1 MNDKNPLIVP
11 ELREM
16 LAAGNAKALRG
27 FCEAGHPADVAE
39 LISALSTEETWAVLS
54 HVDLQLRAEIFTHL
68 GDDHMVE
75 LIETLRRDE
84 IARLLTEMPHDDRAD
99 LFKRLPEE
107 KREAILPAL
116 AQAEREDIRRL
127 TAYEEGTAGA
137 VMTSDYASLPQ
148 ELTVSQAIER
158 LREVAPDKETIY
170 YAYVVDKNRKLLGF
184 VSLKDIIVARRD
196 SRVGDI
202 MHRDVIYARVS
213 DDQEEA
219 ARKIQKYDLLALP
232 VLNGNDALV
241 GIITHDDALDIITQ
255 EHTEDMEK
263 FMAIAGSHEDA
274 VYMKTPAWVHFKN
287 RSPWVIGLAFLGLVS
302 GFIVQSFEG
311 LLLQFAVLAAF
322 MPMLADTGGNTGSQ
336 SATLVVRAL
345 ALKEITPRDI
355 FRILLK
361 EFQVAIMLALLLGI
375 IAYGRVILF
384 GGGSTIPQQYSLS
397 TIGIAIALALG
408 LQVVTS
414 TLIGALLP
422 LAAARAKFDPAVVAS
437 PALTTIVDITGLLIY
452 FMTAKMLLGI

>member
-1 MNDKNPLIVP
+1 MNNKNPLLVP

-16 LAAGNAKALRG
+16 LTSGNAEALRD
-27 FCEAGHPADVAE
+27 FCESGHPAIVAE
-39 LISALSTEETWAVLS
+39 LISALSAEETWAVLG
-54 HVDLQLRAEIFTHL
+54 HVDLQLRAEIFSHL
-68 GDDHMVE
+68 ENDLMVDM
-75 LIETLRRDE
+75 IETLRRDE
-84 IARLLTEMPHDDRAD
+84 IARLLTEMPHDERAD
-99 LFKRLPEE
+99 LFKRMPEE
-107 KREAILPAL
+107 KREAVLPAL

-127 TAYEEGTAGA
+127 TAYMEGTAGA
-137 VMTSDYASLPQ
+137 VMTSDYATLSQ
-148 ELTVSQAIER
+148 ELTVYQAIER

-170 YAYVVDKNRKLLGF
+170 YAYVVDENRKLLGF
-184 VSLKDIIVARRD
+184 VSLKDLIVARRD
-196 SRVGDI
+196 SLVGDI
-202 MHRDVIYARVS
+202 MHRDVIFARAD

-255 EHTEDMEK
+255 ENTEDMEK
-263 FMAIAGSHEDA
+263 FMAITGSHEDA

-287 RSPWVIGLAFLGLVS
+287 RSPWVIALALLGLVS

-311 LLLQFAVLAAF
+311 LLLQFAILAAF

-345 ALKEITPRDI
+345 ALKEISPRDI
-355 FRILLK
+355 FRILAK
-361 EFQVAIMLALLLGI
+361 EAQVAVMLALLLGI
-375 IAYGRVILF
+375 IAYGRVVLF
-384 GGGSTIPQQYSLS
+384 GGGSTVPEAYSLS

-408 LQVVTS
+408 LQVVIS

-452 FMTAKMLLGI
+452 FMTAKLLLGI